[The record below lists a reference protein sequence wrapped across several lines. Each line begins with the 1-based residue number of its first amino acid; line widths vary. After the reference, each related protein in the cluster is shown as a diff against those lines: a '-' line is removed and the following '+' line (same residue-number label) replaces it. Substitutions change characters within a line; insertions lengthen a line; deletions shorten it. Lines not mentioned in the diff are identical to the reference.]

1 MSFLKRLFGLGGG
14 GDETGEPAAMP
25 GKTLEHKGFVVR
37 ATPFKQDGQFQ
48 TCGIISKA
56 VDGVTKEQK
65 FIRADRF
72 PSQDQAA
79 DHALVKGRQVIDEQ
93 GDRLFD

>member
-1 MSFLKRLFGLGGG
+1 MSFLKRLFGIGGSEG
-14 GDETGEPAAMP
+14 EAGEPAAIP

-37 ATPFKQDGQFQ
+37 ATPFKQDGQYQ
-48 TCGIISKA
+48 TCGVISKE
-56 VDGVTKEQK
+56 VGGVMKEQK

-72 PSQDQAA
+72 PSQEQAA

-93 GDRLFD
+93 GERLFE